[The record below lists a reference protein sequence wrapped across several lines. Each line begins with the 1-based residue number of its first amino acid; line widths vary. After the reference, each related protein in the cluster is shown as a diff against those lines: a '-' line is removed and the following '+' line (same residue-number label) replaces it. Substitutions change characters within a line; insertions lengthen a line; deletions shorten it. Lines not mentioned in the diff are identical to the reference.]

1 MAAAR
6 AFLAL
11 AVLLLGCWLSFF
23 GRDWQRGPAL
33 APLAAAAAI
42 PTEPIREASPGAT
55 TLGTDPAIVLVTAV
69 APDEPAPAPV
79 LSPDF
84 APTHVVLAVALH
96 LRERPTSSSRS
107 LGSYPRG
114 TLLMTFGREANW
126 VEVRLADGTQGWMA
140 ARYVGAAPTVVATA
154 TER

>member
-23 GRDWQRGPAL
+23 GRDWQQGPAL

-42 PTEPIREASPGAT
+42 PTEPIPEATPSTVGPSLGPPTMLAMAAEQALPTPAVSP
-55 TLGTDPAIVLVTAV
+55 
-69 APDEPAPAPV
+69 EF
-79 LSPDF
+79 S
-84 APTHVVLAVALH
+84 PTHVVRAAALH
-96 LRERPTSSSRS
+96 LRARPSSASPS

-114 TLLMTFGREANW
+114 TLLMTYGREANW
-126 VEVRLADGTQGWMA
+126 VEVELADGTRGWMS
-140 ARYVGAAPTVVATA
+140 ARYVGAAPAVVTATA
-154 TER
+154 DR

>member
-23 GRDWQRGPAL
+23 GRDWQPGPAL

-42 PTEPIREASPGAT
+42 PTEPIRETPSATTPAADPQVALAIAPEEASPG
-55 TLGTDPAIVLVTAV
+55 
-69 APDEPAPAPV
+69 PAP
-79 LSPDF
+79 SPAF
-84 APTHVVLAVALH
+84 TPTHVVRAVALH
-96 LRERPTSSSRS
+96 LRERPTSTSRS

-114 TLLMTFGREANW
+114 TLLMAFDRQGNW
-126 VEVRLADGTQGWMA
+126 VEVRLADGTQGWMS
-140 ARYVGAAPTVVATA
+140 ARFMGEAPTVVATA
-154 TER
+154 ADR